1 MTTRTQK
8 PSEDFL
14 AGQKFERDRITLV
27 MSHPAAQQNHKLATA
42 VLGCGDMPAEDLK
55 KVLDAAAY
63 DMAKANK
70 ESPGS
75 QFLAHMN
82 GLGNPALVNL
92 TEEQLAK
99 QVLSSVKPNDEG
111 GVSAN

>member
-1 MTTRTQK
+1 MTTRTPK

-42 VLGCGDMPAEDLK
+42 VLGCSDMSADDLK
-55 KVLDAAAY
+55 GLLDTAAHG
-63 DMAKANK
+63 MAKANK
-70 ESPGS
+70 DSPGS

-82 GLGNPALVNL
+82 SLGNPALVNL
-92 TEEQLAK
+92 TEEQLAN

-111 GVSAN
+111 GVAAN